1 MWIVFDWIWEIV
13 LAIALW
19 FVLDFGH
26 LSIHAESFWQKSF
39 KTCFKIRCTLNS
51 DISTTL
57 AVTQLAFL
65 PSLSILFWL
74 LRHLPCCIF
83 DGLCANSVKIY
94 NTEWTSFDGTF
105 ILDLIY
111 SIFLTRFP
119 TCGQPLALSKWQYVS
134 KLCRA
139 EGSCL
144 HRLNGIK

>member
-26 LSIHAESFWQKSF
+26 LSIHAVSFWQKSF

-57 AVTQLAFL
+57 AVTRLAFL

-74 LRHLPCCIF
+74 LRHLLCIF
-83 DGLCANSVKIY
+83 DGLCANSVKNLQYRMDKFWRNFYIRF
-94 NTEWTSFDGTF
+94 NLFN
-105 ILDLIY
+105 ILNPFPNLRSTTG
-111 SIFLTRFP
+111 SIEMTIRFK
-119 TCGQPLALSKWQYVS
+119 TM
-134 KLCRA
+134 
-139 EGSCL
+139 
-144 HRLNGIK
+144 